1 MASQGTSAT
10 PGAGAHAAGSPQ
22 ALNQIVIE
30 YLSKKGYAKTEA
42 MLRVE
47 SAHTDHEGRPIL
59 SNLDDQPSIKYEKA
73 YGHLK
78 SWIENSLDIY
88 KPELRRLLFP
98 VFVHSFLQLVKE
110 GYMKPS
116 QDFFGEHSAEH
127 ATAHANDLKKFKAI
141 SLPQHIDDDHLARLY
156 RENKY
161 KVNFSKTTS
170 NLLMHFLEETE
181 DNGGRI
187 ILRIINDHIEMRT
200 TAGRPTMFGEEE
212 GILGEDE
219 GITGHTSGRSE
230 SGAPLPALKLGLLPM
245 PADFMADVEDELR
258 DEDAM
263 GAENAVGGDFG
274 VSLLDEFQKKIK
286 REESEDS
293 PMRDHIPLPP
303 YTGVD
308 IEREVRLVKE
318 SREKMKLSGPP
329 ALALPSVLMYTF
341 HNTNDGLQCVDF
353 SEDGTIAAGGFAESY
368 VRIFSIKGA
377 PLVSII
383 PTENAPVAPKTR
395 RLIGHSGPIYG
406 VSISPDKKYL
416 LSCSEDKS
424 VRLWSLA
431 TYTALVSYKGH
442 DSPVWDVRF
451 GPYGHYFA
459 TASHDHTARLWSCDH
474 IYPLRIF
481 AGHLDDVDTIIFHPN
496 SAYVFTGSTD
506 KTIRMWD
513 VQTGNSVRLFTGHTG
528 PVRALA
534 ISPNGKWLASAG
546 LDSTIMLWDIASGK
560 RLKTMR
566 GHGKTSIYSLTFS
579 MEGTILLSGGADNTV
594 RCWDVAYGTG
604 APTAE
609 APEGVGA
616 TAAAGGGGVLPGG
629 DGATKVDGTS
639 TTGVPNKRK
648 RTEIVATPDHLQV
661 FYTKKSPVYKV
672 QFTRKNLCLAAS
684 ANMPNAP

>member
-59 SNLDDQPSIKYEKA
+59 SNLDDQPGVKYQKA
-73 YGHLK
+73 YSHLK
-78 SWIENSLDIY
+78 NWIENSLDIY

-110 GYMKPS
+110 GHTKPS
-116 QDFFGEHSAEH
+116 QSFFAEHSVEH
-127 ATAHANDLKKFKAI
+127 AAAHADDLMKLKAI

-161 KVNFSKTTS
+161 KVNFSSTTS
-170 NLLMHFLEETE
+170 NLLIHFLEETE
-181 DNGGRI
+181 DNGGRV
-187 ILRIINDHIEMRT
+187 ILRIINDHIEMKT
-200 TAGRPTMFGEEE
+200 IIGRPTMFGEEE

-219 GITGHTSGRSE
+219 GIAGHTSGHSE
-230 SGAPLPALKLGLLPM
+230 SGAILPVIRLGPLPM

-258 DEDAM
+258 EEDA
-263 GAENAVGGDFG
+263 AGGDFSVG
-274 VSLLDEFQKKIK
+274 LLDEFHKNIK

-293 PMRDHIPLPP
+293 LMRGHLPLPP

-318 SREKMKLSGPP
+318 SREKMKLSGAP
-329 ALALPSVLMYTF
+329 APALPSVLMYTF

-368 VRIFSIKGA
+368 VRIFSLNGK

-383 PTENAPVAPKTR
+383 PTENFPVAPKTR

-406 VSISPDKKYL
+406 VSISPDKKYI

-424 VRLWSLA
+424 VRLWSLD

-481 AGHLDDVDTIIFHPN
+481 AGHLDDVDTVIFHPN

-528 PVRALA
+528 PIMALT
-534 ISPNGKWLASAG
+534 ISPDGKWLASTG
-546 LDSTIMLWDIASGK
+546 IDSTIMLWDIANGK
-560 RLKTMR
+560 RLKIMR

-609 APEGVGA
+609 APEGASA
-616 TAAAGGGGVLPGG
+616 TAAAGGGGMLPSG
-629 DGATKVDGTS
+629 DGTTKTNERMLDS
-639 TTGVPNKRK
+639 R
-648 RTEIVATPDHLQV
+648 PDHLQA
-661 FYTKKSPVYKV
+661 FYTKRSPVYRV
-672 QFTRKNLCLAAS
+672 QFTHKNLCLAAS